1 MVSSALLVVVKVVL
15 LLLLLLTCVVD
26 ADYFTN
32 PPSFTTQGTTYINV
46 QTLDLSYNVTLG
58 QTVQVT
64 WYSPALDGAY
74 ISLTVA
80 HWDTDGNATTPSLR
94 SLISTCSLS
103 KLCIFFCILIPNSK
117 LAKPGI
123 LHVDCW
129 RHRRHYL
136 G

>member
-15 LLLLLLTCVVD
+15 LLLLLLTSVVK

-32 PPSFTTQGTTYINV
+32 PPSFTTQGTTYINA
-46 QTLDLSYNVTLG
+46 QTLDLSYNFTLG
-58 QTVQVT
+58 QTVQIT

-94 SLISTCSLS
+94 SLISTYSL
-103 KLCIFFCILIPNSK
+103 FNSA
-117 LAKPGI
+117 LFS
-123 LHVDCW
+123 V
-129 RHRRHYL
+129 Y
-136 G
+136 